1 MTIKIKQE
9 KHSMPIFKRWFMA
22 INGCN
27 VPDIELADGITKW
40 LVISRA
46 CVFTMTFTSG
56 VIGVLLAAIYSQVN
70 WWFASLCVIGLIIA
84 HSANNLIN
92 DYIDVKQGVDTEDYP
107 RAQYSVHPLLGGL
120 TTPKGLLQAALILN
134 LIDGIIMIYLIIVR
148 GPIVLGFALL
158 GLFLS
163 LTYTG
168 ILKRFGLGELT
179 AFIVWGPLM
188 IVGTAYVSSGD
199 LSPEIWLNSL
209 PYGLIVASVL
219 VGKHI
224 DKIEADK
231 SVGVRSLPVVLGE
244 KKSLALNKFFF
255 LLFYVLILGLVA
267 FRISSWGI
275 LFTFLAI
282 RRLLMAW
289 ETYSKPK
296 PESPPEEWTVWPLW
310 YVGWA
315 MYFNRQAGEF
325 FILGLLINLII
336 GYFI

>member
-1 MTIKIKQE
+1 MTIKYEKV
-9 KHSMPIFKRWFMA
+9 KHSIPIPKRWFMA
-22 INGCN
+22 LNGCN
-27 VPDIELADGITKW
+27 VPDIELADGVTKW

-56 VIGVLLAAIYSQVN
+56 VIGVLLAAIYSRVN
-70 WWFASLCVIGLIIA
+70 WWYASLCVIGLVIA

-107 RAQYSVHPLLGGL
+107 RAQYSVHPILGGL
-120 TTPKGLLQAALILN
+120 TTPKGLLRTALILN
-134 LIDGIIMIYLIIVR
+134 LIDAIIMIYLTIVR
-148 GPIVLGFALL
+148 GPLVLGFALI
-158 GLFLS
+158 GLILS

-188 IVGTAYVSSGD
+188 ITGTAYVASGE
-199 LSPEIWLNSL
+199 LSTEIWWNTL

-231 SVGVRSLPVVLGE
+231 SVGVRSIPVVLGE
-244 KKSLALNKFFF
+244 KRSLTLNKIFFI
-255 LLFYVLILGLVA
+255 LFYGLILGLVI
-267 FRISSWGI
+267 FKLSGWGI
-275 LFTFLAI
+275 LFTILAL
-282 RRLLMAW
+282 RRLKMAW
-289 ETYSKPK
+289 EAYSKPK

-315 MYFNRQAGEF
+315 MHFNRQAGEF
-325 FILGLLINLII
+325 FILGLLINLIF